1 MSKIGDFVVGEMDAG
16 RMAEPETV
24 NDDPADNPYH
34 IPHPPASARSTML
47 DELAR
52 AGVTMRAISNESKS
66 ISVALAELR
75 RDLEDSAGVR
85 IPPEIVMRAQV
96 LQHRTEGMMALGH
109 SILDALEAES
119 EL

>member
-16 RMAEPETV
+16 RMAEPETA

-34 IPHPPASARSTML
+34 MPQPPASARSTML
-47 DELAR
+47 AELSS
-52 AGVTMRAISNESKS
+52 AGVTMRAISNESKA
-66 ISVALAELR
+66 ISVALSELR
-75 RDLEDSAGVR
+75 RDLEDAAGVR
-85 IPPEIVMRAQV
+85 IPPQIVMRAQV

-109 SILDALEAES
+109 SILDALEPES

>member
-1 MSKIGDFVVGEMDAG
+1 VSRIGDHVVGEMEAG
-16 RMAEPETV
+16 RMAEPETR

-34 IPHPPASARSTML
+34 MTPPPASARSTML
-47 DELAR
+47 AELSS

-85 IPPEIVMRAQV
+85 IPPEIIMRAQV

-109 SILDALEAES
+109 SILDALEPES